1 MLNTVNKS
9 ISSAFICG
17 LAGFLAGLIGWNSG
31 INGFSVLVVLP
42 GFWALSKSRLS
53 SFFVILFYYL
63 GSSFELFY
71 GADIY
76 FADKRA
82 FNFLIWILYQMILA
96 SGWVIFWKKG
106 MNRFWD
112 IFLRLSLTYLL
123 TIFIPPY
130 ALLGIAHP
138 VTAAG
143 LYFPGMGI
151 LGMIYFTCLSAF
163 IAFLFIKIKQEYFCH
178 VSSPLL
184 TKITMLIISVTF
196 IFMSILDIDAHSD
209 SEQKS
214 EQTKSRTVIQTE
226 MGNIK
231 KGTIFIKDYERH
243 LRLKKIAEQK
253 IRDGY
258 SVIVFPEM
266 IAGKWTDVEQ
276 ELWAD
281 VQKYAQDHR
290 AVVLLGVQK
299 VISSRHYDNAVVV
312 LGDKRLVSKEILKAR
327 VPMPLSNW
335 NPFSKLSAT
344 LNISREN
351 NGVIVIADEPTAVLI
366 CYEQML
372 VWPILQSMTSN
383 EKPKTIITISNLWW
397 AKDTEIPKIM
407 ENTTKMWGRL
417 FNVPLLR
424 AVNT

>member
-17 LAGFLAGLIGWNSG
+17 LAGFLAGLIGWNCG

-42 GFWALSKSRLS
+42 GFWALCKSRLS
-53 SFFVILFYYL
+53 AFFVILFYYL
-63 GSSFELFY
+63 GSSYELFY
-71 GADIY
+71 GAEVY
-76 FADKRA
+76 FDHYRLLNP
-82 FNFLIWILYQMILA
+82 FFWVLHQMILA
-96 SGWVIFWKKG
+96 SGWVIFWKEG
-106 MNRFWD
+106 MSRFWD
-112 IFLRLSLTYLL
+112 IFLRLSLTYIL
-123 TIFIPPY
+123 TILIPPY
-130 ALLGIAHP
+130 ALLGVAHP

-143 LYFPGMGI
+143 LFFPGIGI
-151 LGMIYFTCLSAF
+151 LGMIFFTCLSAF
-163 IAFLFIKIKQEYFCH
+163 IAYLFIRIKQEYYFH
-178 VSSPLL
+178 AARPLL
-184 TKITMLIISVTF
+184 TKITLLIISATF
-196 IFMSILDIDAHSD
+196 IFMSILDIEAHSD
-209 SEQKS
+209 LEQLK
-214 EQTKSRTVIQTE
+214 EETKSRTVIQTE
-226 MGNIK
+226 MGNIQN
-231 KGTIFIKDYERH
+231 GTIFIKDYERH
-243 LRLKKIAEQK
+243 LRLKKMAEQK
-253 IRDGY
+253 IHAGY
-258 SVIVFPEM
+258 SVIIFPEM

-281 VQKYAQDHR
+281 VRKYAEEHK

-299 VISSRHYDNAVVV
+299 IISRRQYDNAVVV
-312 LGDKRLVSKEILKAR
+312 LGDKRLVSREILKAR

-397 AKDTEIPKIM
+397 AKGTDIPKIM

-417 FNVPLLR
+417 FKVPLLR